1 VLSRSEHQPREVNM
15 ADSDDDRIVKT
26 ASQARAEVTGHK
38 VHTVLVASLLGAIL
52 LLIGIAAVTLH

>member
-1 VLSRSEHQPREVNM
+1 M

-26 ASQARAEVTGHK
+26 ASQARAGVTGHK